1 MLVDS
6 HCHLDYPDYDDE
18 GLEAIIKRAQEQGVE
33 KFLTISTNLPVFD
46 KVLAVAKKFP
56 NVVYC
61 TVGTHPHHAGE
72 EPEMDFSRDDIIKLT
87 HHKEVV
93 GIGETG
99 LDYFYEHSLKD
110 EQKQGLIK
118 HIEASLETDLPLVVH
133 TRDADEDLIDI
144 LKNTSEG
151 KLRGVIHCFSGGK
164 DLARAALDL
173 GFYIS
178 VSGIITFKK
187 TDELREAVKYV
198 PMDRLLV
205 ETDCPFLAPVPYRG
219 KRNEPAYVTHTAMT
233 LSELKEIT
241 IDEVSDITTKNFFNL
256 FNKIGR

>member
-1 MLVDS
+1 MLIDS

-18 GLEAIIKRAQEQGVE
+18 GLEVILKRAQEQGVE
-33 KFLTISTNLPVFD
+33 RFLTISTNLTVFD

-56 NVVYC
+56 NVYC

-72 EPEMDFSRDDIIKLT
+72 EPEMDFSKDDIVKLT

-99 LDYFYEHSLKD
+99 LDYFYEHSPKE
-110 EQKQGLIK
+110 EQKQAMVK
-118 HIEASLETDLPLVVH
+118 HIEAALETDLPLVVH
-133 TRDADEDLIDI
+133 TRDADADLIDI
-144 LKNTSEG
+144 LKNTNEG
-151 KLRGVIHCFSGGK
+151 KLRGVIHCFSGDK
-164 DLARAALDL
+164 DLAKAALDL

-187 TDELREAVKYV
+187 ADELREAVKYV
-198 PMDRLLV
+198 PMDKLMV

-241 IDEVSDITTKNFFNL
+241 IDEVSDITTQNFFDL
-256 FNKIGR
+256 FNKVER